1 VLAVEEAASVRR
13 ASADDVRALGRAL
26 GRAFRDDPGF
36 GHVLPLDGDR
46 AERLEPFF
54 ATELRGLAMARW
66 HVWTTGSAVG
76 AAVWAPPD
84 DWRVPVTQTIR
95 ETPTAVGTF
104 GRRLPV
110 ALWSRLRMERHH
122 PRKPPHWYLA
132 VMGVDPDWQGRGLGG
147 ALMRPVLDQLDAD
160 AMPAY
165 LEASTPRSRA
175 LYERNGFEVTGE
187 FNMPRGGPP
196 IWLMWR
202 EPR

>member
-1 VLAVEEAASVRR
+1 VRR
-13 ASADDVRALGRAL
+13 ASAEDVPALGRAL

-36 GHVLPLDGDR
+36 NHVLPAEGDR

-54 ATELRGLAMARW
+54 ATEL
-66 HVWTTGSAVG
+66 
-76 AAVWAPPD
+76 APPD
-84 DWRVPVTQTIR
+84 EWRVPVTQTIR

-132 VMGVDPDWQGRGLGG
+132 VMGVDPDWQGSGLGG
-147 ALMRPVLDQLDAD
+147 ALMRPVLDQLDAG